1 MSRPPRRGVVD
12 TRTRVQ
18 VFQSFLAG
26 LVPWLLLAGLL
37 AMMWPVR
44 FGGTTNFIIVSG
56 RSMERTYHTG
66 DLVIT
71 KKRSSYAVGDVVVYR
86 IPGAGA
92 GAGREIVH
100 RLHERLPDGRFLVR
114 GDNNRTNDPWVIT
127 IDDIVGSKWLMVAKG
142 GVFLGF
148 LRSTLM
154 LAVLFGV
161 LVAWVFWPREDAAL
175 DVETAGERLEPRSE
189 PAHEP
194 HWLDDDAI
202 VADWETLLAP
212 RSMPIVERPTA
223 PRGPSVHATL
233 AVSNRSTA
241 PAVRTA
247 PAALTAQTVSTA
259 PAALHWLDDDGI
271 PDIWLAEAESASVS
285 VSVSAGN
292 RPQTPERHR

>member
-12 TRTRVQ
+12 TRSRMQ

-26 LVPWLLLAGLL
+26 LIPWLLLAGLL
-37 AMMWPVR
+37 ALMWPVR

-127 IDDIVGSKWLMVAKG
+127 TDDIVGSKWLMVAKG

-148 LRSTLM
+148 LRSIIM
-154 LAVLFGV
+154 LALLFGV
-161 LVAWVFWPREDAAL
+161 LVAWVFWPREDHAL
-175 DVETAGERLEPRSE
+175 DVETVGERLEPRPE
-189 PAHEP
+189 PVHEP

-212 RSMPIVERPTA
+212 RSTPIVERPTA
-223 PRGPSVHATL
+223 PTAPRGPSVPAT
-233 AVSNRSTA
+233 
-241 PAVRTA
+241 
-247 PAALTAQTVSTA
+247 LTAQTMSTV
-259 PAALHWLDDDGI
+259 PATLHWLDDDGI
-271 PDIWLAEAESASVS
+271 PDIWISEAESASVS
-285 VSVSAGN
+285 VSVSASTPAGN
-292 RPQTPERHR
+292 RPQTPGRHR

>member
-1 MSRPPRRGVVD
+1 MTRRPRSGVD
-12 TRTRVQ
+12 DRTRAQ

-56 RSMERTYHTG
+56 RSMEQTYHTG

-71 KKRSSYAVGDVVVYR
+71 KKRSAYRVGEVVVYR

-114 GDNNRTNDPWVIT
+114 GDNNKTNDPWVIT
-127 IDDIVGSKWLMVAKG
+127 SADIVGSKWLMVAKG

-148 LRSTLM
+148 LRSILM

-161 LVAWVFWPREDAAL
+161 LVAWVFWPREEQLDAAGTEVP
-175 DVETAGERLEPRSE
+175 DDQRHGIPEPR
-189 PAHEP
+189 HEP

-202 VADWETLLAP
+202 VREWDTLLAP
-212 RSMPIVERPTA
+212 RWVGVLERP
-223 PRGPSVHATL
+223 V
-233 AVSNRSTA
+233 A
-241 PAVRTA
+241 PAT
-247 PAALTAQTVSTA
+247 
-259 PAALHWLDDDGI
+259 LHWLDDDGI
-271 PDIWLAEAESASVS
+271 PDVWLAEEESS
-285 VSVSAGN
+285 SAGN
-292 RPQTPERHR
+292 RRRTPERHR

>member
-12 TRTRVQ
+12 TRTGAQ

-26 LVPWLLLAGLL
+26 LLPWLLLAGLL
-37 AMMWPVR
+37 ALMWPVR

-92 GAGREIVH
+92 GAGREIVY

-127 IDDIVGSKWLMVAKG
+127 TDDIVGSKWLMVAKG

-148 LRSTLM
+148 LRSIIM
-154 LAVLFGV
+154 LALLFGV
-161 LVAWVFWPREDAAL
+161 LVAWVFWPKEDHAL
-175 DVETAGERLEPRSE
+175 DVETAGERLEPRPE

-202 VADWETLLAP
+202 VADWETLLAS
-212 RSMPIVERPTA
+212 RSTPIVERPTA
-223 PRGPSVHATL
+223 PTAPRGPSVPAT
-233 AVSNRSTA
+233 
-241 PAVRTA
+241 
-247 PAALTAQTVSTA
+247 LTAQTVSTV
-259 PAALHWLDDDGI
+259 PATLHWLDDDGI
-271 PDIWLAEAESASVS
+271 PDIWMAEAASVSASV
-285 VSVSAGN
+285 GN

>member
-12 TRTRVQ
+12 TRTRAQ

-26 LVPWLLLAGLL
+26 LLPWLLLAGLL
-37 AMMWPVR
+37 ALMWPVR

-127 IDDIVGSKWLMVAKG
+127 TDDIVGSKWLMVAKG

-148 LRSTLM
+148 LRSIIM
-154 LAVLFGV
+154 LAFLFGV
-161 LVAWVFWPREDAAL
+161 LVAWVFWPTEDHAL
-175 DVETAGERLEPRSE
+175 DVETTGERLEPRPE

-212 RSMPIVERPTA
+212 RSMPIVERPSASTA
-223 PRGPSVHATL
+223 PKGPRVPTASKGPRVPTAST
-233 AVSNRSTA
+233 RSTA
-241 PAVRTA
+241 PAT
-247 PAALTAQTVSTA
+247 P
-259 PAALHWLDDDGI
+259 HWLDDDGI
-271 PDIWLAEAESASVS
+271 PDIWMAEAESAL
-285 VSVSAGN
+285 AGN

>member
-1 MSRPPRRGVVD
+1 MTRRPRRGVD
-12 TRTRVQ
+12 DRTRAQ
-18 VFQSFLAG
+18 VFQSLLAG

-71 KKRSSYAVGDVVVYR
+71 KERSSYRVGDVVVYR
-86 IPGAGA
+86 IPGGGA

-114 GDNNRTNDPWVIT
+114 GDNNKTNDPWVIT
-127 IDDIVGSKWLMVAKG
+127 TDDIVGSKWLMIAKG

-148 LRSTLM
+148 LRSILM

-161 LVAWVFWPREDAAL
+161 LVAWVFWPREDPAL
-175 DVETAGERLEPRSE
+175 DAEPAGVRPGPPAE

-212 RSMPIVERPTA
+212 RDVPIREQPTL
-223 PRGPSVHATL
+223 P
-233 AVSNRSTA
+233 
-241 PAVRTA
+241 
-247 PAALTAQTVSTA
+247 TV
-259 PAALHWLDDDGI
+259 LHWLDDDGI
-271 PDIWLAEAESASVS
+271 PDVWMAEAESAPV
-285 VSVSAGN
+285 GN
-292 RPQTPERHR
+292 RPRTPERHR